1 MWVDGWRDVRM
12 YDDVCVDVC
21 VCVCLY
27 VCTDECVMYDFV

>member
-21 VCVCLY
+21 VCVCMY
-27 VCTDECVMYDFV
+27 VSMNM

>member
-21 VCVCLY
+21 VCLHVCIDEY
-27 VCTDECVMYDFV
+27 VM